1 MGKLAACGR
10 EAGKIVARCREAGE
24 LAGRCREP
32 RVEAGP
38 GSLRP
43 GSKRFFQAEG
53 ELVACC
59 RRAFSMLPGGW
70 ESLRTRQGGGKIVAR
85 RALGPGGGACCALLG
100 GGGACGREAGDF
112 FAARGRMLER
122 LWKVP
127 GCGGACG
134 ALPGGGGGCGRE
146 AGDFFGRRES
156 LRLQCGMLQ
165 ESFQHAAAGWE
176 ILRTRQGGGKACGA
190 LPGLGEAGPS
200 GGVCAALPG
209 CGGACGR
216 EAEFFFSRHA
226 AGRQERCSVLQGG
239 WSIISTNRVI
249 TRLLAPERLSSV
261 SMHRSGGGRGVGVV
275 AGSIGVRQ
283 LGLLTLR
290 EKEVRVFL
298 S

>member
-1 MGKLAACGR
+1 MAGKLAACGR

-53 ELVACC
+53 ELVVCG
-59 RRAFSMLPGGW
+59 RRAFSMRPGGV
-70 ESLRTRQGGGKIVAR
+70 GKLAHAAGR
-85 RALGPGGGACCALLG
+85 R
-100 GGGACGREAGDF
+100 
-112 FAARGRMLER
+112 ER
-122 LWKVP
+122 LWRGGPWALAGELAARCWEAGELAAEKQEISSRHAA
-127 GCGGACG
+127 GCWKDYGRCRDAGGLVARCREVG
-134 ALPGGGGGCGRE
+134 EVAAGKQEIFSGGGR
-146 AGDFFGRRES
+146 A
-156 LRLQCGMLQ
+156 CGMLQ

-176 ILRTRQGGGKACGA
+176 SLRTRQGGGKACGA

-209 CGGACGR
+209 CRGGACGR
-216 EAEFFFSRHA
+216 EAELFFSRHA